1 LDDVAGGDTAQST
14 TQGLFVWHHVT
25 GQAAFTDGRQT
36 WLTGP
41 GPLLWDR
48 RNDERFDWE
57 GDAGAGDPVPTGWGP
72 AMAPCLP
79 IVDGWRF
86 ARDGVAAAVRNACGA
101 PRILVLSAVLLDGE
115 YGQPIGVT
123 PSVAWEAPDGEQRTI
138 LLPARTA
145 GAGAARFLRGAA
157 PPGEHPPLHCL
168 DVGRPD
174 ARDVLVDRDDADRA
188 SLPGGADG
196 AGGHCLAVDPWL
208 AGSVAALAETSGGR
222 ELLRAAAAAY
232 VVVRRQAFAF
242 PVYGLHELGRNTV
255 VLDRRLDGESD
266 WVRAA
271 YLAHELRHALDDAAG
286 LPFGRGRACLDRET
300 AAVRAEAQAWREL
313 WRGRLP
319 VSRTPAQRDL
329 NEGALRLSLPAQG
342 FAAFVAAGYRE
353 GCG

>member
-1 LDDVAGGDTAQST
+1 
-14 TQGLFVWHHVT
+14 VT
-25 GQAAFTDGRQT
+25 
-36 WLTGP
+36 
-41 GPLLWDR
+41 
-48 RNDERFDWE
+48 
-57 GDAGAGDPVPTGWGP
+57 
-72 AMAPCLP
+72 
-79 IVDGWRF
+79 
-86 ARDGVAAAVRNACGA
+86 AAVSNACGA
-101 PRILVLSAVLLDGE
+101 PRILVLSAVLLAGE
-115 YGQPIGVT
+115 YGHPIGVT

-168 DVGRPD
+168 DVGRGD
-174 ARDVLVDRDDADRA
+174 ARDVLVDLVDGDGANRA
-188 SLPGGADG
+188 PQPGGADG

-255 VLDRRLDGESD
+255 VLDQRLDGESD

-286 LPFGRGRACLDRET
+286 LPFGRGRDCLDRET

-319 VSRTPAQRDL
+319 VARTPAQRDL
-329 NEGALRLSLPAQG
+329 NAGALRLALPPQG
-342 FAAFVAAGYRE
+342 FAAFVAAGYQKE
-353 GCG
+353 CG